1 MRADIIK
8 TYKTLHTWT
17 GLIAGMA
24 LFIAFFAGAM
34 TMFKGPLDR
43 WATPPGND
51 IQWVA
56 EDQWLPLMQQTL
68 AAHPAA
74 AKGFTLHLQP
84 GENVGAPLVWDAN
97 PERSRFD
104 PQEPW
109 GATLNERG
117 ELVTAPFETSP
128 MANLIDMLHQT
139 AGIPGNGHHL
149 FGVYVMGAVSIL
161 YALAIVSGLVVLLP
175 TLVKDFL
182 IVRRGKNLK
191 RFWLDAHNVVG
202 LTSLPFHLMIAL
214 TVIVFAF
221 HDFLYDALSVTVY
234 KERPLFEMHEHHD
247 RGVDTVAENLLP
259 PEALLANLKTQ
270 APDFVPR
277 EMMYMGPLSERAEVR
292 IAGENLEH
300 MVRGSD
306 RGFAA
311 MDPYTAE
318 LEGTEYLP
326 GQEDPWTE
334 IVISIFALHFG
345 SYGGDFMRW
354 VYVFMG
360 LAGAFIFYSGNLLWV
375 ETRRRKQRR
384 NGGPVEQKRNT
395 RLMASATVGVCWGS
409 VAGIALSMSAGKWL
423 HGTMAADSLYLWA
436 YYLVFL
442 ASVGWAFWRGPGR
455 GAVELIAFAGLAWLT
470 VPMTA
475 LLAWLIPAVPAW
487 VQTAPGPLAVDGS
500 ALLAGLLLLEMAR
513 RTAKRVFHGSTD
525 SVWYAGAQPIVDEQA
540 VDIREKPA

>member
-1 MRADIIK
+1 
-8 TYKTLHTWT
+8 
-17 GLIAGMA
+17 
-24 LFIAFFAGAM
+24 
-34 TMFKGPLDR
+34 
-43 WATPPGND
+43 
-51 IQWVA
+51 
-56 EDQWLPLMQQTL
+56 
-68 AAHPAA
+68 
-74 AKGFTLHLQP
+74 
-84 GENVGAPLVWDAN
+84 
-97 PERSRFD
+97 
-104 PQEPW
+104 
-109 GATLNERG
+109 
-117 ELVTAPFETSP
+117 
-128 MANLIDMLHQT
+128 
-139 AGIPGNGHHL
+139 
-149 FGVYVMGAVSIL
+149 
-161 YALAIVSGLVVLLP
+161 
-175 TLVKDFL
+175 
-182 IVRRGKNLK
+182 
-191 RFWLDAHNVVG
+191 
-202 LTSLPFHLMIAL
+202 MIAL

-270 APDFVPR
+270 ASDFVPR

-306 RGFAA
+306 QGFAA
-311 MDPYTAE
+311 MDPYTGE

-326 GQEDPWTE
+326 GQEDPWTD
-334 IVISIFALHFG
+334 IIISIFALHFG

-436 YYLVFL
+436 ITWCFWRR
-442 ASVGWAFWRGPGR
+442 SVGHSGVGLAGGGGTYCLRR
-455 GAVELIAFAGLAWLT
+455 AGLAHRATDRL
-470 VPMTA
+470 VG
-475 LLAWLIPAVPAW
+475 LADSRRAGRANR
-487 VQTAPGPLAVDGS
+487 PGPLAVDGRIGGRPV
-500 ALLAGLLLLEMAR
+500 AAGDVTTYRE
-513 RTAKRVFHGSTD
+513 
-525 SVWYAGAQPIVDEQA
+525 AGFSWQY
-540 VDIREKPA
+540 